1 LNRTGNRVRRVPAP
15 AYLDAGTGAM
25 IFQMAIA
32 ALLAAG
38 FVIKTYWYRIKA
50 FFRGSAEEES
60 GGDD

>member
-1 LNRTGNRVRRVPAP
+1 
-15 AYLDAGTGAM
+15 M